1 MEILEKYRRGKMNI
15 LITGGCGFIGLK
27 ISKNLLDKGH
37 SVFIMD
43 VQSDYLKKHKELDK
57 VTFIPGTITSQ
68 AHLINALV
76 NNEIKWLVHL
86 AARLSAPSEEDPW
99 STYEINVRGIYHALE
114 AARICNIERF
124 VFSSSIASYGLH
136 LPSLIDD
143 ETIQRPIGMY
153 GVTKVFGEH
162 LGSYYRRRFALD
174 FRSIRFPQVIGPGVK
189 TPGVAQCIPMVIEAA
204 AKGEPF
210 EMWIEE
216 GSILPVLYYKDGI
229 EALSSL
235 ILAPKEQI
243 KTINYN
249 LSGIKVAAGDL
260 VNMIRSFIPAARI
273 SFQPN
278 PTSVEIVKT
287 LPVNLDDS
295 RLRSETGYSPIYD
308 LERSVKDF
316 IYEVRLEKN

>member
-1 MEILEKYRRGKMNI
+1 MNV

-27 ISKNLLDKGH
+27 ISKSLLDKGH

-43 VQSDYLKKHKELDK
+43 VQSDYLKQHKELDT
-57 VTFIPGTITSQ
+57 VTFIPGTVTSQ
-68 AHLINALV
+68 AHLINALSG
-76 NNEIKWLVHL
+76 NKIEWLVHL

-99 STYEINVRGIYHALE
+99 ATYEINVRGTYHALE

-136 LPSLIDD
+136 LPPVIND

-162 LGSYYRRRFALD
+162 LGTFYRRRFGLD

-210 EMWIEE
+210 EMWIEK

-235 ILAPKEQI
+235 ILAPREQI

-249 LSGIKVAAGDL
+249 LAGIKVAAGDL
-260 VNMIRSFIPAARI
+260 VNMIRSVIPDAKIDFR
-273 SFQPN
+273 PN
-278 PTSVEIVKT
+278 SNSVEIVKT

-295 RLRSETGYSPIYD
+295 RLRSETGYKPRYD
-308 LERSVKDF
+308 LERAVKDF
-316 IYEVRLEKN
+316 IHEVRLEKS